1 MHRRTKRIHWAEEK
15 QTGFT
20 VLELLIVMSLISLV
34 IAVVLP
40 ALGSAREAA
49 RRLQCTNNLKQIG
62 LAIHS
67 YHEQHTSLPIGCQWE
82 ASFETGYG
90 LCIGMLPHLEQTP
103 LYETID
109 RTQLLSSPINNTAR
123 QTSLP
128 VFICPSDI
136 VEQSF
141 MLIADDEADIPFA
154 PLVSVPTSTYIGV
167 FGTVEPD
174 EDHFED
180 QGDGPFPNNCAHR
193 FRDLQ
198 RGLTNTFLIG
208 ERTMKRV
215 PSTWL
220 GFDRRADDALCRI
233 LGHARTTPNCET
245 CHQCE
250 FSSRHYGGANFLWA
264 DGRVG
269 FVSNSIDSQ
278 QYRIFATRY

>member
-1 MHRRTKRIHWAEEK
+1 MHRRTKRVHRADGK
-15 QTGFT
+15 RTGFT

-62 LAIHS
+62 LALHS
-67 YHEQHTSLPIGCQWE
+67 YHEQHTSLPLGCQWE

-90 LCIGMLPHLEQTP
+90 LCVGMLPHLEQAP
-103 LYETID
+103 LYDTID
-109 RTQLLSSPINNTAR
+109 RTLLLNAPMNDEAR
-123 QTSLP
+123 QVSLP

-136 VEQSF
+136 VEPSF
-141 MLIADDEADIPFA
+141 MLIADDEAAIPFA
-154 PLVSVPTSTYIGV
+154 PLVRVPTSTYVGV

-174 EDHFED
+174 EDHFEN

-193 FRDLQ
+193 FRDLLG
-198 RGLTNTFLIG
+198 GLTNTILIG

-220 GFDRRADDALCRI
+220 GFDRREFW
-233 LGHARTTPNCET
+233 GTPARLPIARPVTNANLAVDTT
-245 CHQCE
+245 
-250 FSSRHYGGANFLWA
+250 AA
-264 DGRVG
+264 
-269 FVSNSIDSQ
+269 
-278 QYRIFATRY
+278 